1 MDFSQT
7 TYPLVTDRKL
17 TIAQVV
23 CTYPPYHGG
32 MGRVAFE
39 YTERL
44 RARGHNVHVFTSRS
58 EEVADDPKYVHRIPS
73 LLQVGNAGVMPSLYH
88 RLKGFDLV
96 HLHYPFFGGAE
107 PTIIRKA
114 LRDDQGLVMTYHMD
128 AMAGGIRGAI
138 FEMHRRMLLPWL
150 VGRVDRVLASSKDY
164 IETSAIAQLDGALDR
179 VEIHPF
185 GVDLDRFHP
194 AEEPELKSQLNIPA
208 QIPVLLFVGGL
219 DKAHHFKGVGVFLE
233 ALTTL
238 KQASWRAL
246 IVGDGDLRSLYEQL
260 CRDAGLS
267 DRVSFLGSI
276 SDQELPRYYRMADV
290 HVFPSTRRA
299 EAFGIVALEAAASG
313 TPTIASNLPG
323 VRTVVLDGVT
333 GLLVEP
339 EQVASLASAISLFLE
354 QPELRKR
361 FGASARLHAEH
372 EFAWDPLVTKLE
384 QTYQSVIAQQSARR
398 YDQTTL

>member
-1 MDFSQT
+1 MVSN
-7 TYPLVTDRKL
+7 RKL

-44 RARGHNVHVFTSRS
+44 RARGHNVHVFTSRA
-58 EEVADDPKYVHRIPS
+58 EEVTDDPKYVHRIPS
-73 LLQVGNAGVMPSLYH
+73 LLHIGNAGVMPSLYH

-128 AMAGGIRGAI
+128 ATAGGIRGAI

-150 VGRVDRVLASSKDY
+150 VGRVDRILASTKDY
-164 IETSAIAQLDGALDR
+164 IETSAIAQLSGALDR

-185 GVDLDRFHP
+185 GIDLDRFHP
-194 AEEPELKSQLNIPA
+194 GDESELKAQLKIPSQV
-208 QIPVLLFVGGL
+208 PVLLFVGGL
-219 DKAHHFKGVGVFLE
+219 DKAHHFKGVGVLLE
-233 ALTTL
+233 ALKGLVDQPWHTL
-238 KQASWRAL
+238 
-246 IVGDGDLRSLYEQL
+246 IIGNGDLRPLYTQM
-260 CRDAGLS
+260 CRDWNLT
-267 DRVSFLGSI
+267 DRVTFLGSI
-276 SDQELPRYYRMADV
+276 NDQELPRYYRLADV

-299 EAFGIVALEAAASG
+299 EAYGIVALEAAASG
-313 TPTIASNLPG
+313 TPTIASKLPG

-339 EQVASLASAISLFLE
+339 EDVSDLKRSLSLLLE
-354 QPELRKR
+354 KPELRER
-361 FGASARLHAEH
+361 FGASARQHAEY
-372 EFAWDPLVTKLE
+372 EFAWEPLITKLE
-384 QTYQSVIAQQSARR
+384 ETYQSVSEQQSRR
-398 YDQTTL
+398 QYDQTTL

>member
-1 MDFSQT
+1 MVISQT
-7 TYPLVTDRKL
+7 SHPLVTDHKL

-58 EEVADDPKYVHRIPS
+58 EEVSDDPKYIHRIPS
-73 LLQVGNAGVMPSLYH
+73 LLHVGNAGVMPSLFH

-128 AMAGGIRGAI
+128 ATAGGIRGAI

-150 VGRVDRVLASSKDY
+150 VGRVDRILASSKDY
-164 IETSAIAQLDGALDR
+164 IETSAIAQLEGALDR

-185 GVDLDRFHP
+185 GIDLDRFYP
-194 AEEPELKSQLNIPA
+194 ADESELKAKLSISA
-208 QIPVLLFVGGL
+208 SVPVLLFVGGL
-219 DKAHHFKGVGVFLE
+219 DKAHHFKGVGVLLE
-233 ALTTL
+233 ALKDLTN
-238 KQASWRAL
+238 QSWHAL
-246 IVGDGDLRSLYEQL
+246 IIGDGDLRSMYEQL
-260 CRDAGLS
+260 CHDWNLS
-267 DRVSFLGSI
+267 SRVTFLGSI

-290 HVFPSTRRA
+290 HVFPST
-299 EAFGIVALEAAASG
+299 
-313 TPTIASNLPG
+313 
-323 VRTVVLDGVT
+323 
-333 GLLVEP
+333 
-339 EQVASLASAISLFLE
+339 
-354 QPELRKR
+354 
-361 FGASARLHAEH
+361 
-372 EFAWDPLVTKLE
+372 
-384 QTYQSVIAQQSARR
+384 
-398 YDQTTL
+398 